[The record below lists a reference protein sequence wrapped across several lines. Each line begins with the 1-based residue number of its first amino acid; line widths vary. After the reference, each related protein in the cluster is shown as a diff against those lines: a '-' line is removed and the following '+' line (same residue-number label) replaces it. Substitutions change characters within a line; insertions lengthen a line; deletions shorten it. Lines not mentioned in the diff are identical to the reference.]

1 MFSDTKNMF
10 WERFGFL
17 LKNFIYEDQ
26 CAFSKWRICSDVLEN
41 NISERYWS
49 FFFLMKKPSFIKIEN
64 HKVKECAKRCQ
75 KIRSVKK
82 IWRV

>member
-10 WERFGFL
+10 WERFDFL

-49 FFFLMKKPSFIKIEN
+49 FFFNEKTLIYKNWESQSERVCKTLSKNKI
-64 HKVKECAKRCQ
+64 
-75 KIRSVKK
+75 S
-82 IWRV
+82 